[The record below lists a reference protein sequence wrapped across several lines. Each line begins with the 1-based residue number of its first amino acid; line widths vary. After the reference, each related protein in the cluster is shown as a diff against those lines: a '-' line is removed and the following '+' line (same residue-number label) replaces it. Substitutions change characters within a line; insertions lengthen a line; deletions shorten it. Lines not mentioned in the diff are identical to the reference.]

1 MEKNT
6 IIAIVLSVVIITAGF
21 YIQEKFFAPPK
32 PEITETAEPAPEP
45 VKTETA
51 VKEEVKA
58 VDVTML
64 ENMSSEAPDPD
75 FYKEMALETDV
86 FSILFSNRGGTVK
99 SIKLKEHLENDEP
112 LEMINKN
119 DENLTAFNIHLGDYD
134 SKPLNIYF
142 NMKKYKQNGN
152 YIVEFSK
159 DLDLPDSAGNIIP
172 LSIVKKYIFKQ
183 DEYLFELQIQM
194 INRDNKI
201 IKLNNDNYAYTLSF
215 GPQIGPEF
223 EKLDGR
229 KEFRKYITVANRKK
243 SQAKLSKKKQ
253 TIVEIDER
261 INWAAISGKYFAVI
275 GIPDATLYKTV
286 FSNLPADGFEEGAQ
300 MFFSRPEIKSSNSL
314 DTFKFYVGPKSG
326 SILKSYN
333 EADRNSWSV
342 GNLDLDMVLDSG
354 AMLGWLQKILKVFL
368 NFFYGLIPNYG
379 VAIILL
385 TLLIKIILF
394 PLTHKSYE
402 STSKMSG
409 LTPKMNEIKEKYK
422 NNPQKMNAEV
432 AALYKKEGVNP
443 LGGCLP
449 MLLQMPIF
457 IALYGLL
464 NSHFELRG
472 AEFIAPWITDLSLP
486 DSIWN
491 FAPVSIPVIGSDI
504 RLLPILMIGTQIFS
518 SKIMQTPETANNAQM
533 KMMTYMMPAMFL
545 FILYDAPAGLLL
557 YWTMTN
563 VLTTAQQLFINRR
576 RKKKSA

>member
-6 IIAIVLSVVIITAGF
+6 IIAILLSVVIITAGF
-21 YIQEKFFAPPK
+21 YIQEKFFTQPE
-32 PEITETAEPAPEP
+32 PEISETVTEAPAPE
-45 VKTETA
+45 KTE
-51 VKEEVKA
+51 VKEEVKT

-75 FYKEMALETDV
+75 FYKELTLETDV

-99 SIKLKEHLENDEP
+99 SIKLKEHLENGEP

-119 DENLTAFNIHLGDYD
+119 DENLSAFNIHLGDYE

-159 DLDLPDSAGNIIP
+159 DLDLPDSTGTTIP
-172 LSIVKKYIFKQ
+172 LSIVKKYIFKS
-183 DEYLFELQIQM
+183 DEYLFELQVQM
-194 INRDNKI
+194 VNRENKL
-201 IKLNNDNYAYTLSF
+201 IKLNNDNFAYTLSF

-229 KEFRKYITVANRKK
+229 KEFRKYITVANSKK
-243 SQAKLSKKKQ
+243 SKAKMPRHKG
-253 TIVEIDER
+253 IYEIDSR

-286 FSNLPADGFEEGAQ
+286 FSNMPADGFEEGAQ

-314 DTFKFYVGPKSG
+314 DTFKFYIGPKSG

-333 EADRNSWSV
+333 DAGRNGWSI
-342 GNLDLDMVLDSG
+342 GSLDLDMVLDSG
-354 AMLGWLQKILKVFL
+354 AVLGWLQKILKVFL

-422 NNPQKMNAEV
+422 SNPQKMNAEV

-472 AEFIAPWITDLSLP
+472 AEFIVPWITDLSSP
-486 DSIWN
+486 DTIFN
-491 FAPVSIPVIGSDI
+491 FAPVSIPIIGSDI

-545 FILYDAPAGLLL
+545 FILYDAPSGLLL

-563 VLTTAQQLFINRR
+563 VLTTAQQLFINSR
-576 RKKKSA
+576 RKKKAA

>member
-6 IIAIVLSVVIITAGF
+6 LIAIVLSIVIITAGF
-21 YIQEKFFAPPK
+21 FVQEKFFTP
-32 PEITETAEPAPEP
+32 PAPEKQETVEAVP
-45 VKTETA
+45 EAEKESQTAPEVKT
-51 VKEEVKA
+51 
-58 VDVTML
+58 VDVTVL
-64 ENMSSEAPDPD
+64 DNMSSGAPDPD
-75 FYKEMALETDV
+75 FYKEITLDTDV
-86 FSILFSNRGGTVK
+86 FRVVFSNRGGTVK
-99 SIKLKEHLENDEP
+99 SVKLKQHLENGEP
-112 LEMINKN
+112 LEMINKH
-119 DENLTAFNIHLGDYD
+119 DENTTAFNLHMGNYEA
-134 SKPLNIYF
+134 KPLNIYF

-152 YIVEFSK
+152 SIVEFSK
-159 DLDLPDSAGNIIP
+159 DMDIPDSGGETVP
-172 LSIVKKYIFKQ
+172 LTIVKKYIFRP

-194 INRDNKI
+194 VNRDNNI
-201 IKLNNDNYAYTLSF
+201 IRLNNDNFAYTLSF

-229 KEFRKYITVANRKK
+229 KEFRKYTTVSSRKK
-243 SQAKLSKKKQ
+243 KNIKMPRGKGV
-253 TIVEIDER
+253 VEIDDR
-261 INWAAISGKYFAVI
+261 INWAAVSGKYFTVI
-275 GIPDATLYKTV
+275 GVPDATLYRTV
-286 FSNLPADGFEEGAQ
+286 FSNLPADGFEEGSQ
-300 MFFSRPEIKSSNSL
+300 MFFSRPVLKTSNSI
-314 DTFKFYVGPKSG
+314 DTFRFYIGPKSG
-326 SILKSYN
+326 QILRSYN
-333 EADRNSWSV
+333 EADRNSYSIS
-342 GNLDLDMVLDSG
+342 NLDLDMVLDSG
-354 AMLGWLQKILKVFL
+354 AMLGWLQKLLKVFL
-368 NFFYGLIPNYG
+368 NFFYGIIPNYG
-379 VAIILL
+379 VAIILVTIL
-385 TLLIKIILF
+385 VKIILF

-422 NNPQKMNAEV
+422 NNPTKMNQEV

-464 NSHFELRG
+464 NSYFELRG
-472 AEFIAPWITDLSLP
+472 ADFILPWITDLSSP

-504 RLLPILMIGTQIFS
+504 RLLPILMIGTQILS

-545 FILYDAPAGLLL
+545 FILYDAPSGLLL

-563 VLTTAQQLFINRR
+563 VLTMIQQMFINSR

>member
-1 MEKNT
+1 M
-6 IIAIVLSVVIITAGF
+6 V
-21 YIQEKFFAPPK
+21 
-32 PEITETAEPAPEP
+32 
-45 VKTETA
+45 
-51 VKEEVKA
+51 
-58 VDVTML
+58 
-64 ENMSSEAPDPD
+64 
-75 FYKEMALETDV
+75 
-86 FSILFSNRGGTVK
+86 
-99 SIKLKEHLENDEP
+99 
-112 LEMINKN
+112 
-119 DENLTAFNIHLGDYD
+119 
-134 SKPLNIYF
+134 
-142 NMKKYKQNGN
+142 
-152 YIVEFSK
+152 
-159 DLDLPDSAGNIIP
+159 
-172 LSIVKKYIFKQ
+172 
-183 DEYLFELQIQM
+183 
-194 INRDNKI
+194 NRDNNL
-201 IKLNNDNYAYTLSF
+201 IKLNNNNFAYTLSF
-215 GPQIGPEF
+215 GPQIGPGF

-229 KEFRKYITVANRKK
+229 KEFRKYITVSNRKK
-243 SQAKLSKKKQ
+243 SKAKMPKHKG
-253 TIVEIDER
+253 IYEIDSR

-286 FSNLPADGFEEGAQ
+286 FSNMPADGFEEGAQ

-333 EADRNSWSV
+333 EANRNSWSI

-354 AMLGWLQKILKVFL
+354 AVLGWLQKILKVFL

-464 NSHFELRG
+464 SSHFELRG
-472 AEFIAPWITDLSLP
+472 AEFIVPWITDLSSP
-486 DSIWN
+486 DTIFN

-545 FILYDAPAGLLL
+545 FILYDAPSGLLL

-563 VLTTAQQLFINRR
+563 VLTTAQQLFINSR